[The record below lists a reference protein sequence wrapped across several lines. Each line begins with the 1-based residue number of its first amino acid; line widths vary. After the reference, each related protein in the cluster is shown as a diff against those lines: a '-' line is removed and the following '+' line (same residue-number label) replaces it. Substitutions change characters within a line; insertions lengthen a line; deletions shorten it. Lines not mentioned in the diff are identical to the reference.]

1 MRKTLVF
8 YKGRA
13 PHGQKSDWI
22 MHEYRLDDYIFS
34 PEDVTA
40 PEVVTIIGEAS
51 SQDEGWVVC
60 RIFKKKNLHK
70 TLNSPIGG
78 ASHSGGGDTAR
89 ATSSSSQ
96 MFNDD
101 TLEQFLELMGRSCKE
116 ELNLDPFMKLPN
128 LESPNS
134 QTTVNNSCH
143 VNSPDIHV
151 SNVVDTSFVTSWAAL
166 DRLVASQLNGP
177 ISYSIATVDESH
189 VEQDRLALPS
199 INRSG
204 SYHDGL
210 IQEYTPEIELWNTTT
225 SSSESFRHVSNGS
238 G

>member
-1 MRKTLVF
+1 M
-8 YKGRA
+8 
-13 PHGQKSDWI
+13 S
-22 MHEYRLDDYIFS
+22 
-34 PEDVTA
+34 
-40 PEVVTIIGEAS
+40 IIGEA

-70 TLNSPIGG
+70 TLNSPGG
-78 ASHSGGGDTAR
+78 ASLSGGGDTAR
-89 ATSSSSQ
+89 TTSSQ
-96 MFNDD
+96 IFNED

-134 QTTVNNSCH
+134 QTINNCH
-143 VNSPDIHV
+143 VSSPDTNHNIHV

-177 ISYSIATVDESH
+177 TSYSIAAVDESQ
-189 VEQDRLALPS
+189 VDQDHLALPS
-199 INRSG
+199 VRSPYPSLNRSA
-204 SYHDGL
+204 SYHAGL
-210 IQEYTPEIELWNTTT
+210 TQEYIPEMELWNTTT
-225 SSSESFRHVSNGS
+225 SSLSSSPGPFCYVSNGS

>member
-1 MRKTLVF
+1 MLIYFEHFK
-8 YKGRA
+8 
-13 PHGQKSDWI
+13 
-22 MHEYRLDDYIFS
+22 
-34 PEDVTA
+34 
-40 PEVVTIIGEAS
+40 VVSIIGEA

-78 ASHSGGGDTAR
+78 ASLSGGGDTAR
-89 ATSSSSQ
+89 TTSSQ
-96 MFNDD
+96 IFNED
-101 TLEQFLELMGRSCKE
+101 TLDQFLELMGRSCKE

-134 QTTVNNSCH
+134 QTVINNCH
-143 VNSPDIHV
+143 VSSPDNIHV

-177 ISYSIATVDESH
+177 TSYSIAAVEESH
-189 VEQDRLALPS
+189 VDHDHLPLPPFRS
-199 INRSG
+199 HYPSLNRSG
-204 SYHDGL
+204 SYHAGL
-210 IQEYTPEIELWNTTT
+210 TPEYTPEMELWNTTT
-225 SSSESFRHVSNGS
+225 SSLSSSSHPFCHVSNGS